1 MAGETQVPKDKLAS
15 WKKAAKKPQLLKWN
29 EIKEEKL
36 NEKIT
41 RKLAVG
47 QNEMI
52 GRLRLAKGAAV
63 PPHKHLAEQIT
74 MVMSGTLRFTI
85 GGKDIDVHAG
95 EVLVIPPN
103 VVHSAVALEDSDD
116 IDSFSPLRVD
126 WLTGDDAYLKTGK
139 STLKR

>member
-1 MAGETQVPKDKLAS
+1 M
-15 WKKAAKKPQLLKWN
+15 
-29 EIKEEKL
+29 

-52 GRLRLAKGAAV
+52 GRLSLKKGAVV
-63 PPHKHLAEQIT
+63 PPHKHLSEQIT
-74 MVMSGTLRFTI
+74 MVINGALKFTI
-85 GGKDIDVHAG
+85 GGKDITVNAG

-116 IDSFSPLRVD
+116 IDSFSPLRLD

-139 STLKR
+139 STLKK

>member
-1 MAGETQVPKDKLAS
+1 MARDKLAS
-15 WKKAAKKPQLLKWN
+15 WKKAAKKPQLLRWADV
-29 EIKEEKL
+29 KEERM

-52 GRLRLAKGAAV
+52 GRLQLVKGAKV

-74 MVMSGTLRFTI
+74 MVMSGAIVFTI
-85 GGKDIDVHAG
+85 GGKDITVRAG

-116 IDSFSPLRVD
+116 IDAFSPLRID

-139 STLKR
+139 STLKK

>member
-1 MAGETQVPKDKLAS
+1 MAPKKLAD
-15 WKKAAKKPQLLKWN
+15 WKKAAKKPQLLRWT
-29 EIKEEKL
+29 EIKEEKM

-52 GRLRLAKGAAV
+52 GRLRLVKGAAV

-74 MVMSGTLRFTI
+74 MVMSGALKFTI
-85 GGKDIDVHAG
+85 GGKDITVKAG

-116 IDSFSPLRVD
+116 IDCFSPLRID

-139 STLKR
+139 STLKK